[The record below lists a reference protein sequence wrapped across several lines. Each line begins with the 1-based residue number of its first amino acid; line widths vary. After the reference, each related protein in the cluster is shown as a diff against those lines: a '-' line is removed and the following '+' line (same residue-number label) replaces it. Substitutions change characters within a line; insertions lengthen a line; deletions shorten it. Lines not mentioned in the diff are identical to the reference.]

1 MRIASPL
8 AATANAEE
16 RSHRAK
22 SSEHTRDAGVKLLI
36 GTGNAGKIRELETLL
51 SGLDVELTTPAQ
63 LGLDLDVDE
72 TGETL
77 EENARLKARA
87 YANAGGMVALADDSG
102 LFVDALIGA
111 PGVRSARYGAPQA
124 TTDEDRVSLLLNAL
138 AGVPESERTAAFRCV
153 IVIAKP
159 GSSEVHIAR
168 GELRGI
174 IEMQP
179 RGTNG
184 FGYDPVFL
192 LPDRRK
198 TMAELEST
206 IKNRISHRG
215 LAAQAARGIIET
227 LANQDAPTPNGRA
240 NPG

>member
-1 MRIASPL
+1 MR
-8 AATANAEE
+8 
-16 RSHRAK
+16 
-22 SSEHTRDAGVKLLI
+22 LLI

-51 SGLDVELTTPAQ
+51 SGLAVDLTTPAQ

-77 EENARLKARA
+77 EENATLKARA
-87 YANAGGMVALADDSG
+87 YANAWGMLALADDSG
-102 LFVDALIGA
+102 LFVDALDGG

-124 TTDEDRVSLLLNAL
+124 TTDEDRVDLLLNAL
-138 AGVPESERTAAFRCV
+138 VDVPESQRTAAFRCV
-153 IVIAKP
+153 IAIAPP
-159 GSSEVHIAR
+159 GLFEVHIVR

-174 IEMQP
+174 IGMQP

-192 LPDRRK
+192 LPDRGK

-215 LAAQAARGIIET
+215 LAAQAAREIIET
-227 LANQDAPTPNGRA
+227 LANQDAQTPEARS